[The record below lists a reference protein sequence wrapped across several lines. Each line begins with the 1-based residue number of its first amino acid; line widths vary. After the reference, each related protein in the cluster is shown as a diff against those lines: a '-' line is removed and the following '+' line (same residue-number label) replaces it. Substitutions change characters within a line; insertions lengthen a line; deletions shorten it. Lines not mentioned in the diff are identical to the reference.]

1 MLYIMEA
8 FTCFFTKKLKK
19 AFEDAGKEDERLA
32 LRSSEENENWP
43 VLVKLL
49 LERSHFNVLDRNYA
63 FSVLEVFD
71 LVLNLS
77 ATIITYNDYNINSLE
92 I

>member
-1 MLYIMEA
+1 MEA

-32 LRSSEENENWP
+32 LRSNEENENWP

-49 LERSHFNVLDRNYA
+49 LERSHINVLDRNYA
-63 FSVLEVFD
+63 FSVLLEVFD